1 MERRFASDGIE
12 LVGHLA
18 RPSGSS
24 PPRATVVLCH
34 GYPDA
39 SVGSAGAGGDLGEL
53 ADRIAS
59 TMGWLAFTFSF
70 RGCGASGGN
79 FSLSGWMHDIVAA
92 ADELRDTEGVDEL
105 WLVGFG
111 TGGGLSLGAAVEMG
125 PRVLGVA
132 TLAAPAGFD
141 DWGTHT
147 RRLLQHSR
155 DVGVIRD
162 ASFPQAAD
170 AWAKEFRV
178 IRPVDDAARLAE
190 LPMLVVHGS
199 PIAGGF
205 LEARVEGWPGVV
217 HVLGPDWLVPTL
229 AAAPRGTDA
238 ANAFRVAVR
247 VEQVLKPYR

>member
-1 MERRFASDGIE
+1 VERRFASDGIE

-125 PRVLGVA
+125 KRVLGVA

-170 AWAKEFRV
+170 AWAKEFRA
-178 IRPVDDAARLAE
+178 IRPVDDAARLAD

-199 PIAGGF
+199 EDESVPVFDARVLADAHGSAELRIIAGAGHG
-205 LEARVEGWPGVV
+205 LRY
-217 HVLGPDWLVPTL
+217 D
-229 AAAPRGTDA
+229 PRA
-238 ANAFRVAVR
+238 VAVLLGWLDR
-247 VEQVLKPYR
+247 EQSQAMT

>member
-1 MERRFASDGIE
+1 VERRFASDGIE

-125 PRVLGVA
+125 KRVLGVA

-199 PIAGGF
+199 EDESVPVFDARVLADAHGSAELRIIAGAGHG
-205 LEARVEGWPGVV
+205 LRY
-217 HVLGPDWLVPTL
+217 D
-229 AAAPRGTDA
+229 PRA
-238 ANAFRVAVR
+238 VAVLLGWLDR
-247 VEQVLKPYR
+247 EQSQAMT

>member
-24 PPRATVVLCH
+24 PPRATVLLCH

-39 SVGSAGAGGDLGEL
+39 SVGAAGAGGDLGEL

-92 ADELRDTEGVDEL
+92 ADELRDTEGVGEL
-105 WLVGFG
+105 WLAGFG
-111 TGGGLSLGAAVEMG
+111 TGGGLSLGAAVELG
-125 PRVLGVA
+125 QRVLGVA

-170 AWAKEFRV
+170 AWAKEFRA
-178 IRPVDDAARLAE
+178 IRPVDDAARLAA

-199 PIAGGF
+199 EDESVPVFDARVLADAHGSAELRIIAGAGHG
-205 LEARVEGWPGVV
+205 LRY
-217 HVLGPDWLVPTL
+217 D
-229 AAAPRGTDA
+229 PRA
-238 ANAFRVAVR
+238 VAVLLGWLDR
-247 VEQVLKPYR
+247 EQSQAMS